1 MKAMKKEKL
10 FTRNFTLLILGQVSS
25 LTGNYT
31 LKFALSMYVLEQT
44 GSASIFAG
52 MLSAALLPT
61 VLLSPFGG
69 ILADRAN
76 RKHIMVAL
84 DALSGLSVLA
94 VGLLLP
100 LGRELWVI
108 GALLV
113 LLSVLAAFESPT
125 VQACVPQMV
134 SPQNLVQG
142 NAVVSQVSAVTSLVT
157 PFLGSLFYTA
167 FGIGPV
173 FAAAVACFWLTAL
186 LECMIRL
193 EYQKPP
199 RTAGIG
205 AIVREDLAVSAHFLR
220 REQPDI
226 LKLLLL
232 AALAGMFV
240 SGTAVVGF
248 PYLVRT
254 VLGLSA
260 TYYGAAESAM
270 GAAAILGSLCAGL
283 LGKKL
288 RVRDMAAIFLS
299 FGLSLFPIGF
309 SFLLPV
315 GRMARYGVLLFFFCV
330 CQLGVCIFSTY
341 AITLIQQRT
350 PEQLMGKVM
359 SCVFTLSMC
368 AQPVGQVVYGALF
381 DCFSDSVYWVLIPTG
396 MLICLIA
403 VASRGFLK
411 RMAAAEKNKKDI
423 CKSRC
428 PFSDGG
434 DDRDRTDDLLNAI
447 QTRSQLSYTP
457 IFTCRAAGPATQRRI
472 LYPPLPHLSSI
483 FFLFFWPLLQRGRG
497 RSLFLTVRA
506 WRALSSPSPRSPE
519 YGSGTGRSVK
529 NSPGSV
535 PGTPPPAR
543 DGTSG

>member
-94 VGLLLP
+94 AGLLLL

-173 FAAAVACFWLTAL
+173 FAAAVVCFWLTAL
-186 LECMIRL
+186 LECMIHL

-288 RVRDMAAIFLS
+288 RVRDLSAIFLS
-299 FGLSLFPIGF
+299 FGLSLFPIGL

-368 AQPVGQVVYGALF
+368 AQPVGQMVYGALF

-396 MLICLIA
+396 VLICLIA

-411 RMAAAEKNKKDI
+411 RMEAAE
-423 CKSRC
+423 
-428 PFSDGG
+428 
-434 DDRDRTDDLLNAI
+434 
-447 QTRSQLSYTP
+447 
-457 IFTCRAAGPATQRRI
+457 
-472 LYPPLPHLSSI
+472 
-483 FFLFFWPLLQRGRG
+483 
-497 RSLFLTVRA
+497 
-506 WRALSSPSPRSPE
+506 
-519 YGSGTGRSVK
+519 
-529 NSPGSV
+529 
-535 PGTPPPAR
+535 
-543 DGTSG
+543 

>member
-94 VGLLLP
+94 AGLLLP

-173 FAAAVACFWLTAL
+173 FAAAVVCFWLTAL
-186 LECMIRL
+186 LECMIHL
-193 EYQKPP
+193 EHQKLP

-299 FGLSLFPIGF
+299 FGLSLFPIGL

-350 PEQLMGKVM
+350 PKQLMGKVM

-368 AQPVGQVVYGALF
+368 AQPVGQIVYGALF

-403 VASRGFLK
+403 VASRVFFK
-411 RMAAAEKNKKDI
+411 RMEAAE
-423 CKSRC
+423 
-428 PFSDGG
+428 
-434 DDRDRTDDLLNAI
+434 
-447 QTRSQLSYTP
+447 
-457 IFTCRAAGPATQRRI
+457 
-472 LYPPLPHLSSI
+472 
-483 FFLFFWPLLQRGRG
+483 
-497 RSLFLTVRA
+497 
-506 WRALSSPSPRSPE
+506 
-519 YGSGTGRSVK
+519 
-529 NSPGSV
+529 
-535 PGTPPPAR
+535 
-543 DGTSG
+543 

>member
-94 VGLLLP
+94 AGLLLP
-100 LGRELWVI
+100 LGRELWMI

-173 FAAAVACFWLTAL
+173 FAAAVVCFWLTAL
-186 LECMIRL
+186 LECMIHL

-299 FGLSLFPIGF
+299 FGLSLFPIGL

-350 PEQLMGKVM
+350 PKQLMGKVM

-396 MLICLIA
+396 VLICLIA

-411 RMAAAEKNKKDI
+411 RMEAAE
-423 CKSRC
+423 
-428 PFSDGG
+428 
-434 DDRDRTDDLLNAI
+434 
-447 QTRSQLSYTP
+447 
-457 IFTCRAAGPATQRRI
+457 
-472 LYPPLPHLSSI
+472 
-483 FFLFFWPLLQRGRG
+483 
-497 RSLFLTVRA
+497 
-506 WRALSSPSPRSPE
+506 
-519 YGSGTGRSVK
+519 
-529 NSPGSV
+529 
-535 PGTPPPAR
+535 
-543 DGTSG
+543 

>member
-94 VGLLLP
+94 AGLLLP

-142 NAVVSQVSAVTSLVT
+142 NVVVSQVSAVTSLVT

-173 FAAAVACFWLTAL
+173 FAAAVVCFWLTAL
-186 LECMIRL
+186 LECMIHL
-193 EYQKPP
+193 EHQKPP

-288 RVRDMAAIFLS
+288 RVRDLAAIFLS

-350 PEQLMGKVM
+350 PKQLMGKVM

-381 DCFSDSVYWVLIPTG
+381 DCFSDRVYWVLIPTG

-403 VASRGFLK
+403 VVSRGFLK
-411 RMAAAEKNKKDI
+411 RMEAAE
-423 CKSRC
+423 
-428 PFSDGG
+428 
-434 DDRDRTDDLLNAI
+434 
-447 QTRSQLSYTP
+447 
-457 IFTCRAAGPATQRRI
+457 
-472 LYPPLPHLSSI
+472 
-483 FFLFFWPLLQRGRG
+483 
-497 RSLFLTVRA
+497 
-506 WRALSSPSPRSPE
+506 
-519 YGSGTGRSVK
+519 
-529 NSPGSV
+529 
-535 PGTPPPAR
+535 
-543 DGTSG
+543 

>member
-94 VGLLLP
+94 AGLLLP

-142 NAVVSQVSAVTSLVT
+142 NVVVSQVSAVTSLVT

-173 FAAAVACFWLTAL
+173 FAAAVVCFWLTAL
-186 LECMIRL
+186 LECMIHL

-299 FGLSLFPIGF
+299 FGLSLFPIGL

-350 PEQLMGKVM
+350 PKQLMGKVM

-411 RMAAAEKNKKDI
+411 RMEAAE
-423 CKSRC
+423 
-428 PFSDGG
+428 
-434 DDRDRTDDLLNAI
+434 
-447 QTRSQLSYTP
+447 
-457 IFTCRAAGPATQRRI
+457 
-472 LYPPLPHLSSI
+472 
-483 FFLFFWPLLQRGRG
+483 
-497 RSLFLTVRA
+497 
-506 WRALSSPSPRSPE
+506 
-519 YGSGTGRSVK
+519 
-529 NSPGSV
+529 
-535 PGTPPPAR
+535 
-543 DGTSG
+543 

>member
-94 VGLLLP
+94 AGLLLP

-173 FAAAVACFWLTAL
+173 FAAAVVCFWLTAL
-186 LECMIRL
+186 LECMIHL

-205 AIVREDLAVSAHFLR
+205 AIVREDLAVSVHFLR

-368 AQPVGQVVYGALF
+368 AQPVGQLVYGALF

-411 RMAAAEKNKKDI
+411 RMEAAE
-423 CKSRC
+423 
-428 PFSDGG
+428 
-434 DDRDRTDDLLNAI
+434 
-447 QTRSQLSYTP
+447 
-457 IFTCRAAGPATQRRI
+457 
-472 LYPPLPHLSSI
+472 
-483 FFLFFWPLLQRGRG
+483 
-497 RSLFLTVRA
+497 
-506 WRALSSPSPRSPE
+506 
-519 YGSGTGRSVK
+519 
-529 NSPGSV
+529 
-535 PGTPPPAR
+535 
-543 DGTSG
+543 

>member
-94 VGLLLP
+94 AGLLLP

-157 PFLGSLFYTA
+157 PFWGSLFYTA

-173 FAAAVACFWLTAL
+173 FAAAVVCFWLTAL

-288 RVRDMAAIFLS
+288 RVRDLSAIFLS
-299 FGLSLFPIGF
+299 FGLSLFPIGL

-368 AQPVGQVVYGALF
+368 AQPVGQMVYGALF

-403 VASRGFLK
+403 VVSRGFLK
-411 RMAAAEKNKKDI
+411 RMEAAE
-423 CKSRC
+423 
-428 PFSDGG
+428 
-434 DDRDRTDDLLNAI
+434 
-447 QTRSQLSYTP
+447 
-457 IFTCRAAGPATQRRI
+457 
-472 LYPPLPHLSSI
+472 
-483 FFLFFWPLLQRGRG
+483 
-497 RSLFLTVRA
+497 
-506 WRALSSPSPRSPE
+506 
-519 YGSGTGRSVK
+519 
-529 NSPGSV
+529 
-535 PGTPPPAR
+535 
-543 DGTSG
+543 

>member
-1 MKAMKKEKL
+1 M
-10 FTRNFTLLILGQVSS
+10 SS

-94 VGLLLP
+94 AGLLLP

-173 FAAAVACFWLTAL
+173 FAAAVVCFWLTAL
-186 LECMIRL
+186 LECMIHL

-315 GRMARYGVLLFFFCV
+315 ERMARYGVLLFFFCV

-350 PEQLMGKVM
+350 PKQLMGKVM

-368 AQPVGQVVYGALF
+368 AQPVGQMVYGALF

-396 MLICLIA
+396 VLICLIA

-411 RMAAAEKNKKDI
+411 RMEAAE
-423 CKSRC
+423 
-428 PFSDGG
+428 
-434 DDRDRTDDLLNAI
+434 
-447 QTRSQLSYTP
+447 
-457 IFTCRAAGPATQRRI
+457 
-472 LYPPLPHLSSI
+472 
-483 FFLFFWPLLQRGRG
+483 
-497 RSLFLTVRA
+497 
-506 WRALSSPSPRSPE
+506 
-519 YGSGTGRSVK
+519 
-529 NSPGSV
+529 
-535 PGTPPPAR
+535 
-543 DGTSG
+543 

>member
-84 DALSGLSVLA
+84 DTLSGLVVLA
-94 VGLLLP
+94 AGLLLP

-173 FAAAVACFWLTAL
+173 FAAAVVCFWLTAL
-186 LECMIRL
+186 LECMIHL

-220 REQPDI
+220 WEQPDI

-368 AQPVGQVVYGALF
+368 AQPVGQMVYGALF

-411 RMAAAEKNKKDI
+411 RMEAAE
-423 CKSRC
+423 
-428 PFSDGG
+428 
-434 DDRDRTDDLLNAI
+434 
-447 QTRSQLSYTP
+447 
-457 IFTCRAAGPATQRRI
+457 
-472 LYPPLPHLSSI
+472 
-483 FFLFFWPLLQRGRG
+483 
-497 RSLFLTVRA
+497 
-506 WRALSSPSPRSPE
+506 
-519 YGSGTGRSVK
+519 
-529 NSPGSV
+529 
-535 PGTPPPAR
+535 
-543 DGTSG
+543 

>member
-94 VGLLLP
+94 AGLLLP

-173 FAAAVACFWLTAL
+173 FAAAVVCFWLTAL
-186 LECMIRL
+186 LECMIHL

-368 AQPVGQVVYGALF
+368 AQPVGQLVYGALF

-411 RMAAAEKNKKDI
+411 RMEAE
-423 CKSRC
+423 
-428 PFSDGG
+428 
-434 DDRDRTDDLLNAI
+434 
-447 QTRSQLSYTP
+447 
-457 IFTCRAAGPATQRRI
+457 
-472 LYPPLPHLSSI
+472 
-483 FFLFFWPLLQRGRG
+483 
-497 RSLFLTVRA
+497 
-506 WRALSSPSPRSPE
+506 E
-519 YGSGTGRSVK
+519 
-529 NSPGSV
+529 
-535 PGTPPPAR
+535 
-543 DGTSG
+543 

>member
-1 MKAMKKEKL
+1 M
-10 FTRNFTLLILGQVSS
+10 SS

-142 NAVVSQVSAVTSLVT
+142 NAVVSQVSAVTSLAT

-173 FAAAVACFWLTAL
+173 FAAAVVCFWLTAL
-186 LECMIRL
+186 LECMIHL

-220 REQPDI
+220 WEQPDI

-368 AQPVGQVVYGALF
+368 AQPVGQLVYGALF

-411 RMAAAEKNKKDI
+411 RMEAAE
-423 CKSRC
+423 
-428 PFSDGG
+428 
-434 DDRDRTDDLLNAI
+434 
-447 QTRSQLSYTP
+447 
-457 IFTCRAAGPATQRRI
+457 
-472 LYPPLPHLSSI
+472 
-483 FFLFFWPLLQRGRG
+483 
-497 RSLFLTVRA
+497 
-506 WRALSSPSPRSPE
+506 
-519 YGSGTGRSVK
+519 
-529 NSPGSV
+529 
-535 PGTPPPAR
+535 
-543 DGTSG
+543 

>member
-94 VGLLLP
+94 AGLLLP

-173 FAAAVACFWLTAL
+173 FAAAVGCFWLTAL
-186 LECMIRL
+186 LECMIHL
-193 EYQKPP
+193 EHQKLP

-288 RVRDMAAIFLS
+288 RVRDLSAIFLS

-368 AQPVGQVVYGALF
+368 AQPVGQMVYGALF

-403 VASRGFLK
+403 VVSRGFLK
-411 RMAAAEKNKKDI
+411 RMEAAE
-423 CKSRC
+423 
-428 PFSDGG
+428 
-434 DDRDRTDDLLNAI
+434 
-447 QTRSQLSYTP
+447 
-457 IFTCRAAGPATQRRI
+457 
-472 LYPPLPHLSSI
+472 
-483 FFLFFWPLLQRGRG
+483 
-497 RSLFLTVRA
+497 
-506 WRALSSPSPRSPE
+506 
-519 YGSGTGRSVK
+519 
-529 NSPGSV
+529 
-535 PGTPPPAR
+535 
-543 DGTSG
+543 

>member
-44 GSASIFAG
+44 GLASIFAG
-52 MLSAALLPT
+52 MLAAALLPT

-69 ILADRAN
+69 ILADRTN

-94 VGLLLP
+94 AGLLLP

-142 NAVVSQVSAVTSLVT
+142 NAVVSQVSAVTSLAT

-173 FAAAVACFWLTAL
+173 FAAAGVCFWLTAL
-186 LECMIRL
+186 LECMIHL

-288 RVRDMAAIFLS
+288 RVRDLSAIFLS
-299 FGLSLFPIGF
+299 FGLSLFPIGL

-350 PEQLMGKVM
+350 PKQLMGKVM

-381 DCFSDSVYWVLIPTG
+381 DCFSDRVYWVLIPTG

-403 VASRGFLK
+403 VVSRGFLK
-411 RMAAAEKNKKDI
+411 RMEAAE
-423 CKSRC
+423 
-428 PFSDGG
+428 
-434 DDRDRTDDLLNAI
+434 
-447 QTRSQLSYTP
+447 
-457 IFTCRAAGPATQRRI
+457 
-472 LYPPLPHLSSI
+472 
-483 FFLFFWPLLQRGRG
+483 
-497 RSLFLTVRA
+497 
-506 WRALSSPSPRSPE
+506 
-519 YGSGTGRSVK
+519 
-529 NSPGSV
+529 
-535 PGTPPPAR
+535 
-543 DGTSG
+543 

>member
-94 VGLLLP
+94 AGLLLP

-299 FGLSLFPIGF
+299 FGLSLFPIGL

-411 RMAAAEKNKKDI
+411 RMEAAE
-423 CKSRC
+423 
-428 PFSDGG
+428 
-434 DDRDRTDDLLNAI
+434 
-447 QTRSQLSYTP
+447 
-457 IFTCRAAGPATQRRI
+457 
-472 LYPPLPHLSSI
+472 
-483 FFLFFWPLLQRGRG
+483 
-497 RSLFLTVRA
+497 
-506 WRALSSPSPRSPE
+506 
-519 YGSGTGRSVK
+519 
-529 NSPGSV
+529 
-535 PGTPPPAR
+535 
-543 DGTSG
+543 

>member
-94 VGLLLP
+94 AGLLLP

-232 AALAGMFV
+232 TALAGMFV

-288 RVRDMAAIFLS
+288 RVRDLSAIFLS

-315 GRMARYGVLLFFFCV
+315 GTMARYGVLLFFFCV

-368 AQPVGQVVYGALF
+368 AQPVGQLVYGALF

-411 RMAAAEKNKKDI
+411 RMEAAE
-423 CKSRC
+423 
-428 PFSDGG
+428 
-434 DDRDRTDDLLNAI
+434 
-447 QTRSQLSYTP
+447 
-457 IFTCRAAGPATQRRI
+457 
-472 LYPPLPHLSSI
+472 
-483 FFLFFWPLLQRGRG
+483 
-497 RSLFLTVRA
+497 
-506 WRALSSPSPRSPE
+506 
-519 YGSGTGRSVK
+519 
-529 NSPGSV
+529 
-535 PGTPPPAR
+535 
-543 DGTSG
+543 

>member
-84 DALSGLSVLA
+84 DTLSGLVVLA
-94 VGLLLP
+94 AGLLLP

-173 FAAAVACFWLTAL
+173 FAAAVVCFWLTAL
-186 LECMIRL
+186 LECMIHL

-288 RVRDMAAIFLS
+288 RVRDLSAIFLS
-299 FGLSLFPIGF
+299 FGLSLFPIGL

-411 RMAAAEKNKKDI
+411 RMEAAE
-423 CKSRC
+423 
-428 PFSDGG
+428 
-434 DDRDRTDDLLNAI
+434 
-447 QTRSQLSYTP
+447 
-457 IFTCRAAGPATQRRI
+457 
-472 LYPPLPHLSSI
+472 
-483 FFLFFWPLLQRGRG
+483 
-497 RSLFLTVRA
+497 
-506 WRALSSPSPRSPE
+506 
-519 YGSGTGRSVK
+519 
-529 NSPGSV
+529 
-535 PGTPPPAR
+535 
-543 DGTSG
+543 

>member
-94 VGLLLP
+94 AGLLLP

-142 NAVVSQVSAVTSLVT
+142 NVVVSQVSAVTSLVT

-173 FAAAVACFWLTAL
+173 FAAAVVCFWLTAL
-186 LECMIRL
+186 LECMIHL
-193 EYQKPP
+193 EHQKPP

-350 PEQLMGKVM
+350 PKQLMGKVM

-368 AQPVGQVVYGALF
+368 AQPVGQMVYGALF

-396 MLICLIA
+396 VLICLIA

-411 RMAAAEKNKKDI
+411 RMEAAE
-423 CKSRC
+423 
-428 PFSDGG
+428 
-434 DDRDRTDDLLNAI
+434 
-447 QTRSQLSYTP
+447 
-457 IFTCRAAGPATQRRI
+457 
-472 LYPPLPHLSSI
+472 
-483 FFLFFWPLLQRGRG
+483 
-497 RSLFLTVRA
+497 
-506 WRALSSPSPRSPE
+506 
-519 YGSGTGRSVK
+519 
-529 NSPGSV
+529 
-535 PGTPPPAR
+535 
-543 DGTSG
+543 

>member
-94 VGLLLP
+94 AGLLLP

-173 FAAAVACFWLTAL
+173 FAAAVVCFWLTAL
-186 LECMIRL
+186 LECMIHL

-315 GRMARYGVLLFFFCV
+315 GTMARYGVLLFFFCV

-350 PEQLMGKVM
+350 PKQLMGKVM

-396 MLICLIA
+396 VLICLIA

-411 RMAAAEKNKKDI
+411 RMEAAE
-423 CKSRC
+423 
-428 PFSDGG
+428 
-434 DDRDRTDDLLNAI
+434 
-447 QTRSQLSYTP
+447 
-457 IFTCRAAGPATQRRI
+457 
-472 LYPPLPHLSSI
+472 
-483 FFLFFWPLLQRGRG
+483 
-497 RSLFLTVRA
+497 
-506 WRALSSPSPRSPE
+506 
-519 YGSGTGRSVK
+519 
-529 NSPGSV
+529 
-535 PGTPPPAR
+535 
-543 DGTSG
+543 

>member
-94 VGLLLP
+94 AGLLLP

-157 PFLGSLFYTA
+157 PFWGSLFYTA

-173 FAAAVACFWLTAL
+173 FAAAVVCFWLTAL
-186 LECMIRL
+186 LECMIHL
-193 EYQKPP
+193 EHQKPP

-299 FGLSLFPIGF
+299 FGLSLFPIGL

-350 PEQLMGKVM
+350 PKQLMGKVM

-396 MLICLIA
+396 VLICLIA

-411 RMAAAEKNKKDI
+411 RMEAAE
-423 CKSRC
+423 
-428 PFSDGG
+428 
-434 DDRDRTDDLLNAI
+434 
-447 QTRSQLSYTP
+447 
-457 IFTCRAAGPATQRRI
+457 
-472 LYPPLPHLSSI
+472 
-483 FFLFFWPLLQRGRG
+483 
-497 RSLFLTVRA
+497 
-506 WRALSSPSPRSPE
+506 
-519 YGSGTGRSVK
+519 
-529 NSPGSV
+529 
-535 PGTPPPAR
+535 
-543 DGTSG
+543 

>member
-94 VGLLLP
+94 AGLLLP

-173 FAAAVACFWLTAL
+173 FAAAVVCFWLTAL
-186 LECMIRL
+186 LECMIHL

-299 FGLSLFPIGF
+299 FGLSLFPIGL

-315 GRMARYGVLLFFFCV
+315 RRMARYGVLLFFFCV

-411 RMAAAEKNKKDI
+411 RMEAAE
-423 CKSRC
+423 
-428 PFSDGG
+428 
-434 DDRDRTDDLLNAI
+434 
-447 QTRSQLSYTP
+447 
-457 IFTCRAAGPATQRRI
+457 
-472 LYPPLPHLSSI
+472 
-483 FFLFFWPLLQRGRG
+483 
-497 RSLFLTVRA
+497 
-506 WRALSSPSPRSPE
+506 
-519 YGSGTGRSVK
+519 
-529 NSPGSV
+529 
-535 PGTPPPAR
+535 
-543 DGTSG
+543 

>member
-94 VGLLLP
+94 AGLLLP

-157 PFLGSLFYTA
+157 PFWGSLFYTA

-173 FAAAVACFWLTAL
+173 FAAAVVCFWLTAL

-205 AIVREDLAVSAHFLR
+205 AIVREDLAVSVHFLR

-248 PYLVRT
+248 PYLVRM

-368 AQPVGQVVYGALF
+368 AQPVGQMVYGALF
-381 DCFSDSVYWVLIPTG
+381 DCFSDRVYWVLIPTG

-411 RMAAAEKNKKDI
+411 RMEAAE
-423 CKSRC
+423 
-428 PFSDGG
+428 
-434 DDRDRTDDLLNAI
+434 
-447 QTRSQLSYTP
+447 
-457 IFTCRAAGPATQRRI
+457 
-472 LYPPLPHLSSI
+472 
-483 FFLFFWPLLQRGRG
+483 
-497 RSLFLTVRA
+497 
-506 WRALSSPSPRSPE
+506 
-519 YGSGTGRSVK
+519 
-529 NSPGSV
+529 
-535 PGTPPPAR
+535 
-543 DGTSG
+543 

>member
-10 FTRNFTLLILGQVSS
+10 FTRNFALLILGQVSS

-94 VGLLLP
+94 AGLLLP

-142 NAVVSQVSAVTSLVT
+142 NAVVSQISAVTSLVT

-173 FAAAVACFWLTAL
+173 FAAAVVCFWLTAL
-186 LECMIRL
+186 LECMIHL

-199 RTAGIG
+199 CTAGIG

-288 RVRDMAAIFLS
+288 RVRDLSAIFLS
-299 FGLSLFPIGF
+299 FGLSLFPIGL

-368 AQPVGQVVYGALF
+368 AQPVGQLVYGALF

-411 RMAAAEKNKKDI
+411 RMEAAE
-423 CKSRC
+423 
-428 PFSDGG
+428 
-434 DDRDRTDDLLNAI
+434 
-447 QTRSQLSYTP
+447 
-457 IFTCRAAGPATQRRI
+457 
-472 LYPPLPHLSSI
+472 
-483 FFLFFWPLLQRGRG
+483 
-497 RSLFLTVRA
+497 
-506 WRALSSPSPRSPE
+506 
-519 YGSGTGRSVK
+519 
-529 NSPGSV
+529 
-535 PGTPPPAR
+535 
-543 DGTSG
+543 

>member
-94 VGLLLP
+94 AGLLLP

-142 NAVVSQVSAVTSLVT
+142 NAVVSQVSAVTSLAT

-173 FAAAVACFWLTAL
+173 FAAAVVCFWLTAL
-186 LECMIRL
+186 LECMIHL

-341 AITLIQQRT
+341 AITPIQQRT

-368 AQPVGQVVYGALF
+368 AQPVGQMVYGALF

-411 RMAAAEKNKKDI
+411 RMEAAE
-423 CKSRC
+423 
-428 PFSDGG
+428 
-434 DDRDRTDDLLNAI
+434 
-447 QTRSQLSYTP
+447 
-457 IFTCRAAGPATQRRI
+457 
-472 LYPPLPHLSSI
+472 
-483 FFLFFWPLLQRGRG
+483 
-497 RSLFLTVRA
+497 
-506 WRALSSPSPRSPE
+506 
-519 YGSGTGRSVK
+519 
-529 NSPGSV
+529 
-535 PGTPPPAR
+535 
-543 DGTSG
+543 

>member
-94 VGLLLP
+94 AGLLLP

-173 FAAAVACFWLTAL
+173 FAASAVCFWLTAL
-186 LECMIRL
+186 LECMIHL
-193 EYQKPP
+193 EHQKLP

-288 RVRDMAAIFLS
+288 RVRDLSAIFLS
-299 FGLSLFPIGF
+299 FGLSLFPIGL

-315 GRMARYGVLLFFFCV
+315 GTMARYGVLLFFFCV

-411 RMAAAEKNKKDI
+411 RMEAAE
-423 CKSRC
+423 
-428 PFSDGG
+428 
-434 DDRDRTDDLLNAI
+434 
-447 QTRSQLSYTP
+447 
-457 IFTCRAAGPATQRRI
+457 
-472 LYPPLPHLSSI
+472 
-483 FFLFFWPLLQRGRG
+483 
-497 RSLFLTVRA
+497 
-506 WRALSSPSPRSPE
+506 
-519 YGSGTGRSVK
+519 
-529 NSPGSV
+529 
-535 PGTPPPAR
+535 
-543 DGTSG
+543 

>member
-173 FAAAVACFWLTAL
+173 FAAAVVCFWLTAL
-186 LECMIRL
+186 LECMIHL

-205 AIVREDLAVSAHFLR
+205 AIVREDLALSAHFLR

-299 FGLSLFPIGF
+299 FGLSLFPIGL

-411 RMAAAEKNKKDI
+411 RMEAAE
-423 CKSRC
+423 
-428 PFSDGG
+428 
-434 DDRDRTDDLLNAI
+434 
-447 QTRSQLSYTP
+447 
-457 IFTCRAAGPATQRRI
+457 
-472 LYPPLPHLSSI
+472 
-483 FFLFFWPLLQRGRG
+483 
-497 RSLFLTVRA
+497 
-506 WRALSSPSPRSPE
+506 
-519 YGSGTGRSVK
+519 
-529 NSPGSV
+529 
-535 PGTPPPAR
+535 
-543 DGTSG
+543 

>member
-1 MKAMKKEKL
+1 M
-10 FTRNFTLLILGQVSS
+10 SS

-94 VGLLLP
+94 AGLLLP

-142 NAVVSQVSAVTSLVT
+142 NAVVSQVSAVTSLAT

-173 FAAAVACFWLTAL
+173 FAAAGVCFWLTAL
-186 LECMIRL
+186 LECMIHL

-205 AIVREDLAVSAHFLR
+205 AIVREDLALSAHFLR

-288 RVRDMAAIFLS
+288 RVRDLSAIFLS

-368 AQPVGQVVYGALF
+368 AQPVGQMVYGALF

-411 RMAAAEKNKKDI
+411 RMEAAE
-423 CKSRC
+423 
-428 PFSDGG
+428 
-434 DDRDRTDDLLNAI
+434 
-447 QTRSQLSYTP
+447 
-457 IFTCRAAGPATQRRI
+457 
-472 LYPPLPHLSSI
+472 
-483 FFLFFWPLLQRGRG
+483 
-497 RSLFLTVRA
+497 
-506 WRALSSPSPRSPE
+506 
-519 YGSGTGRSVK
+519 
-529 NSPGSV
+529 
-535 PGTPPPAR
+535 
-543 DGTSG
+543 

>member
-94 VGLLLP
+94 AGLLLP

-173 FAAAVACFWLTAL
+173 FAAAVVCFWLTAL
-186 LECMIRL
+186 LECMIHL

-299 FGLSLFPIGF
+299 FGLSLFPIGL

-368 AQPVGQVVYGALF
+368 AQPVGQMVYGALF
-381 DCFSDSVYWVLIPTG
+381 DCFSDRVYWVLIPTG

-403 VASRGFLK
+403 VVSRGFLK
-411 RMAAAEKNKKDI
+411 RMEAAE
-423 CKSRC
+423 
-428 PFSDGG
+428 
-434 DDRDRTDDLLNAI
+434 
-447 QTRSQLSYTP
+447 
-457 IFTCRAAGPATQRRI
+457 
-472 LYPPLPHLSSI
+472 
-483 FFLFFWPLLQRGRG
+483 
-497 RSLFLTVRA
+497 
-506 WRALSSPSPRSPE
+506 
-519 YGSGTGRSVK
+519 
-529 NSPGSV
+529 
-535 PGTPPPAR
+535 
-543 DGTSG
+543 

>member
-84 DALSGLSVLA
+84 DTLSGLVVLA
-94 VGLLLP
+94 AGLLLP

-173 FAAAVACFWLTAL
+173 FAAAVVCFWLTAL
-186 LECMIRL
+186 LECMIHL

-288 RVRDMAAIFLS
+288 RVRDLSAIFLS
-299 FGLSLFPIGF
+299 FGLSLFPIGL

-350 PEQLMGKVM
+350 PKQLMGKVM

-396 MLICLIA
+396 VLICLIA

-411 RMAAAEKNKKDI
+411 RMEAAE
-423 CKSRC
+423 
-428 PFSDGG
+428 
-434 DDRDRTDDLLNAI
+434 
-447 QTRSQLSYTP
+447 
-457 IFTCRAAGPATQRRI
+457 
-472 LYPPLPHLSSI
+472 
-483 FFLFFWPLLQRGRG
+483 
-497 RSLFLTVRA
+497 
-506 WRALSSPSPRSPE
+506 
-519 YGSGTGRSVK
+519 
-529 NSPGSV
+529 
-535 PGTPPPAR
+535 
-543 DGTSG
+543 

>member
-44 GSASIFAG
+44 GLASIFAG
-52 MLSAALLPT
+52 MLAAALLPT

-69 ILADRAN
+69 ILADRTN

-94 VGLLLP
+94 AGLLLP

-173 FAAAVACFWLTAL
+173 FAAAVVCFWLTAL
-186 LECMIRL
+186 LECMIHL

-299 FGLSLFPIGF
+299 FGLSLFPIGL

-368 AQPVGQVVYGALF
+368 AQPVGQLVYGALF

-411 RMAAAEKNKKDI
+411 RMEAAE
-423 CKSRC
+423 
-428 PFSDGG
+428 
-434 DDRDRTDDLLNAI
+434 
-447 QTRSQLSYTP
+447 
-457 IFTCRAAGPATQRRI
+457 
-472 LYPPLPHLSSI
+472 
-483 FFLFFWPLLQRGRG
+483 
-497 RSLFLTVRA
+497 
-506 WRALSSPSPRSPE
+506 
-519 YGSGTGRSVK
+519 
-529 NSPGSV
+529 
-535 PGTPPPAR
+535 
-543 DGTSG
+543 

>member
-44 GSASIFAG
+44 DSAAVFAG

-94 VGLLLP
+94 AGLLLP

-173 FAAAVACFWLTAL
+173 FAAAVVCFWLTAL
-186 LECMIRL
+186 LECMIHL

-205 AIVREDLAVSAHFLR
+205 AIVREDLALSAHFLR

-315 GRMARYGVLLFFFCV
+315 ERMARYGVLLFFFCV

-350 PEQLMGKVM
+350 PKQLMGKVM

-368 AQPVGQVVYGALF
+368 AQPVGQMVYGALF

-411 RMAAAEKNKKDI
+411 RMEAAE
-423 CKSRC
+423 
-428 PFSDGG
+428 
-434 DDRDRTDDLLNAI
+434 
-447 QTRSQLSYTP
+447 
-457 IFTCRAAGPATQRRI
+457 
-472 LYPPLPHLSSI
+472 
-483 FFLFFWPLLQRGRG
+483 
-497 RSLFLTVRA
+497 
-506 WRALSSPSPRSPE
+506 
-519 YGSGTGRSVK
+519 
-529 NSPGSV
+529 
-535 PGTPPPAR
+535 
-543 DGTSG
+543 